1 MGSVFQKEGLRGFLR
16 GKMWY
21 TIWVSNGREY
31 LGGPVRRG
39 KREKATAPAPKPAA
53 IEKSQS
59 VGVRSLIENRRDVR
73 RQYLLVFLLGFG
85 VALAAFLPY
94 IVYDKGYF
102 FYYGD
107 FNVQQIPFYQ
117 LANDAI
123 HHGEIWWSWKTDL
136 GASFLGSY
144 SFYLLFSPFFWLT
157 LLFPA
162 SFTPYLMAPLL
173 MLKSA
178 CAAVTAFMY
187 LRRFVK
193 NPDYAIFC
201 SLLYAFSGFSV
212 YNIFFNH
219 FHEVIVFFPLLLV
232 GLEKAMTENKRGCF
246 ALAITVN
253 AVVNYWFFIGEVI
266 FVAIYFFVRLTS
278 PQWRLTPRKFLCLAV
293 EAVTGMGLA
302 MAAFLPSVL
311 AIMGNPRTTADNL
324 LLGPSLWYYSNP
336 QRYLGIL
343 HSIFFAPDLPALNNY
358 FPDHGAQWS
367 SLAAYVPL
375 FSASGV
381 LAYCY
386 SRRRD
391 WLRTMLI
398 LCGVMAVVPML
409 NHLFV
414 LLNYSYYTRWFYM
427 PTLLMVL
434 ATARALEECEARDDW
449 YMVRGLRTTG
459 IVIGLILV
467 ISGITPKIVD
477 GEWKFGMYKYLEKFL
492 ATGAITV
499 VFFVVAVV
507 LIRHFR
513 GHPRYR
519 ELLFSAITV
528 SCFLFTFFSILIG
541 KATYFNNKW
550 IVEAALPGRDE
561 MTMESESFARSDIYN
576 GNENLGMYW
585 NIPNIQC
592 FHSVVPPSIMEFY
605 PEVGVKRDVSSKP
618 GTEYPSLR
626 DLLSVRW
633 LYIKDTEEDQAPMPG
648 YSFVDNR
655 LGYNIYE
662 NENYIPMGFAYDE
675 YLDQEEWETLSY
687 EYRGRVL
694 LRAVYLDEEAIEKNQ
709 DILERINPE
718 WMEETSLMDPSD
730 DVLMRRA
737 LSCYEFEIDNKGFT
751 ARCSYDRERLVFFSV
766 PYDKGWR
773 ATVNGEEAEVQQVNI
788 GFMAV
793 RVPEGDSVI
802 RFEYT
807 PPGLWIGA
815 GVSLVSL
822 LLLLCYLAVLRRMPP
837 EIIPPQ
843 PLERFAGEELSAQE
857 EELLDSWEEEVP
869 EASREAPEDSR
880 EASEDSRE
888 AREGENCEEE
898 PKGR

>member
-1 MGSVFQKEGLRGFLR
+1 MLENERDIR
-16 GKMWY
+16 
-21 TIWVSNGREY
+21 RRY
-31 LGGPVRRG
+31 L
-39 KREKATAPAPKPAA
+39 
-53 IEKSQS
+53 Q
-59 VGVRSLIENRRDVR
+59 
-73 RQYLLVFLLGFG
+73 VFLLGLC
-85 VALAAFLPY
+85 VAAAAFLPY
-94 IVYDKGYF
+94 IIYDKGYF

-117 LANDAI
+117 LANEAI
-123 HHGEIWWSWKTDL
+123 RTGDIWWSWKTDL
-136 GASFLGSY
+136 GANFLGSY

-157 LLFPA
+157 LPFPP

-193 NPDYAIFC
+193 NQDYAMFC

-219 FHEVIVFFPLLLV
+219 FHEAIVFFPLLLV
-232 GLEKAMTENKRGCF
+232 GLEKAMTENKRGYF

-266 FVAIYFFVRLTS
+266 FVIVYFLVRLTS
-278 PQWRLTPRKFLCLAV
+278 PQWRLTLRRFCFLAV
-293 EAVTGMGLA
+293 EAVAGMGLA
-302 MAAFLPSVL
+302 MVAFLPSVL
-311 AIMGNPRTTADNL
+311 AIMGNPRTTSENL
-324 LLGPSLWYYSNP
+324 LLGTSLWYYSNP

-343 HSIFFAPDLPALNNY
+343 HSLFFAPDLPALNNY

-367 SLAAYVPL
+367 SLAAYIPL

-398 LCGVMAVVPML
+398 VCGVMAVVPML

-427 PTLLMVL
+427 PTLLMVT
-434 ATARALEECEARDDW
+434 ATAKALEECETRGDL
-449 YMVRGLRTTG
+449 YMTRGLRTTG
-459 IVIGLILV
+459 VVIALILV
-467 ISGITPKIVD
+467 ISGLTPSRVD
-477 GEWKFGMYKYLEKFL
+477 GEWKFGIYKYLEKFL

-513 GHPRYR
+513 THPRYR
-519 ELLFSAITV
+519 QVLFSSIMV
-528 SCFLFTFFSILIG
+528 SCFLFTFFSMLIG
-541 KATYFNNKW
+541 KATYSNNRW
-550 IVEAALPGRDE
+550 IVETALPGRDQ
-561 MTMESESFARSDIYN
+561 MTMESETFARSDIYK

-585 NIPNIQC
+585 NLPNIQC
-592 FHSVVPPSIMEFY
+592 FHSVVPVSIMEFY

-618 GTEYPSLR
+618 ETQYAALR

-633 LYIKDTEEDQAPMPG
+633 LYIPETEEDQSPMPG
-648 YSFVDNR
+648 YTYVDNR
-655 LGYNIYE
+655 MGYNIYE
-662 NENYIPMGFAYDE
+662 NQNFLPMGFAYDE
-675 YLDQEEWETLSY
+675 YLGAEEWDYLSSD
-687 EYRGRVL
+687 YRGRVL
-694 LRAVYLDEEAIEKNQ
+694 LRAVYLDEETAAKNR
-709 DILERINPE
+709 DILEPIDPE
-718 WMEETSLMDPSD
+718 WMSQTDLEDTTE
-730 DVLMRRA
+730 DVLDRRSM
-737 LSCYEFEIDNKGFT
+737 SCYDFEIDHKGFT
-751 ARCSYDRERLVFFSV
+751 ARCDYDRERLVFFSV
-766 PYDKGWR
+766 PYDKGWS
-773 ATVNGEEAEVQQVNI
+773 ATVNGQPAEVQQVNI

-793 RVPEGDSVI
+793 RVPAGDSVI

-807 PPGLWIGA
+807 PPGLILGA
-815 GVSLVSL
+815 VVTLVSLVVL
-822 LLLLCYLAVLRRMPP
+822 VAYLAISRRLPP

-843 PLERFAGEELSAQE
+843 PLDQ
-857 EELLDSWEEEVP
+857 P
-869 EASREAPEDSR
+869 MDSR
-880 EASEDSRE
+880 EETEKPA
-888 AREGENCEEE
+888 APEEE
-898 PKGR
+898 QTPAPTSEEAGTDTSGDGEENLSPDV